1 MNDLLEKK
9 PLVSIIVRT
18 KNEEKWI
25 SSCLKAVFDQDY
37 KNFEVIIVDNNSSDL
52 SLERAKEFKVKTINI
67 EKFKPGKAINDGI
80 RNSSGE
86 IIVCL
91 SGHCIPTSENW
102 LSNLIK
108 ELSNSKIAG
117 VYGRQEPFSFS
128 SDLDKRD
135 LINLFGL
142 DKKIQIKDTFFHNA
156 NSSFSRKIWEKFPFD
171 ENITN
176 IEDRLWAEKVIS
188 SGLQI
193 IYEPSASVYHYHGVY
208 QDLNSDRAHNIV
220 KILESL
226 NTTKINQSNIKP
238 QNLKIAAIIPIRGYT
253 RKINDKFLLE
263 IAINSA
269 KESKYIDE
277 IIVSSDEDETI
288 RLAKS
293 LGAIVPFKRPKKL
306 SEDYIGIFEVLRFS
320 LEQLELKK
328 KNYDIIVCLEETYP
342 FRSPNI
348 IDKMI
353 ERLFIEGLDTIIAGR
368 VENRNIWAEKSGTT
382 TLLSEGFMSRNLKS
396 SKPIISLFGLCSA
409 TYPKMI
415 RSGDLFSGKLGIYEI
430 NDPICSTEVRDELS
444 LNLADQ
450 IFDVWLKNQPNVK
463 RNETK

>member
-1 MNDLLEKK
+1 MNSLLEKK
-9 PLVSIIVRT
+9 PLVSIIVRV
-18 KNEEKWI
+18 KNEERWI
-25 SSCLKAVFDQDY
+25 TSCLKGIFSQDY
-37 KNFEVIIVDNNSSDL
+37 KNFEIIIVDNNSSDL
-52 SLERAKEFKVKTINI
+52 SLEKAKEFKVKTINI

-91 SGHCIPTSENW
+91 SGHCVPTSKKW

-108 ELSNSKIAG
+108 ELSNNKIAG

-156 NSSFSRKIWEKFPFD
+156 NSSFTRKIWEKFPFD
-171 ENITN
+171 ENISN
-176 IEDRLWAEKVIS
+176 IEDRVWAEKIIS

-193 IYEPSASVYHYHGVY
+193 IYEPSASVYHYHGINHN
-208 QDLNSDRAHNIV
+208 LSSDRVRNV
-220 KILESL
+220 VRILESL
-226 NTTKINQSNIKP
+226 DTTKTNRGYLKSQD
-238 QNLKIAAIIPIRGYT
+238 LKIAALIPIKGKT
-253 RKINDKFLLE
+253 NKINSKSLLE

-269 KESKYIDE
+269 KESKYINE
-277 IIVSSDEDETI
+277 IIVSTDEDETI
-288 RLAKS
+288 KLAKS
-293 LGAIVPFKRPKKL
+293 LGAIAPFKRPKEL
-306 SEDYIGIFEVLRFS
+306 SADHVVVFEVLRFS

-342 FRSPNI
+342 FRSPGI

-353 ERLFIEGLDTIIAGR
+353 ERLIVEGLDTIIAGR
-368 VENRNIWAEKSGTT
+368 VEKRNIWVEKSGVT

-396 SKPIISLFGLCSA
+396 SKTIISLFGLCSA
-409 TYPKMI
+409 TYPKII
-415 RSGDLFSGKLGIYEI
+415 RSGDLLSGKLGIYEI
-430 NDPICSTEVRDELS
+430 NDPTCSTEVRDESS
-444 LNLADQ
+444 LNLANQ
-450 IFDVWLKNQPNVK
+450 IFNVWLKNQSNVK
-463 RNETK
+463 KNETK